1 MYQGFDLQADN
12 NSHTRD
18 LIYRQ
23 AIIPFIPGV
32 RSTGRQFGSGSL
44 CVEFDNGMNLI
55 DPFEKA
61 MANYWIYILPR
72 ISQAAN
78 NSRGWLICPITVM
91 NSPLT
96 ECGTDLFPAHFMHF
110 CYIKLLSHDSCNI
123 SRTQSSTVMSLYN
136 TEYMIRCMNVFLWA
150 CMTKYM
156 VKQSVLLKQVYF
168 NWH

>member
-44 CVEFDNGMNLI
+44 CVEFDNGLNLT

-61 MANYWIYILPR
+61 MANY
-72 ISQAAN
+72 
-78 NSRGWLICPITVM
+78 
-91 NSPLT
+91 
-96 ECGTDLFPAHFMHF
+96 
-110 CYIKLLSHDSCNI
+110 
-123 SRTQSSTVMSLYN
+123 
-136 TEYMIRCMNVFLWA
+136 
-150 CMTKYM
+150 
-156 VKQSVLLKQVYF
+156 
-168 NWH
+168 